1 MHSSFPRKDE
11 RHFYRPANRASIRH
25 YMNRIWGTCQSNHRV
40 LGIVVVALILLIM
53 VFWGRTTKETTHHP
67 PVVLVAVLE
76 DTDGAGEEV
85 KILDKILENRW
96 EYANAHG
103 MNVYS
108 LQLTLDYELAIFNAS
123 DFTQYTEAERSWVKL
138 SALRDA
144 MTLHPHSEWFW
155 YLDQVSCL
163 PVLSLTKVR
172 NYNEPLNP
180 RSYTLSLPGKPPSP
194 PITRSPCLPPRND
207 HPHTLP
213 PRSTR
218 IPNKP
223 HLNSRRGTLTH
234 RIYSH
239 SARRLRQFPAG

>member
-11 RHFYRPANRASIRH
+11 RHFYRPVNRASIRH
-25 YMNRIWGTCQSNHRV
+25 WMDRIWRTCQSNRRV

-103 MNVYS
+103 MNEYK

-144 MTLHPHSEWFW
+144 MTLHPNSEWFW
-155 YLDQVSCL
+155 YLDLVSSCL
-163 PVLSLTKVR
+163 QVLSLTKKVR
-172 NYNEPLNP
+172 NYNEPLHP
-180 RSYTLSLPGKPPSP
+180 RSHTLPLPSEPPSP
-194 PITRSPCLPPRND
+194 PITRNPCLSPRND

-218 IPNKP
+218 IANKP
-223 HLNSRRGTLTH
+223 HLDTRRGTLTH
-234 RIYSH
+234 RIYPH
-239 SARRLRQFPAG
+239 PAWRLR